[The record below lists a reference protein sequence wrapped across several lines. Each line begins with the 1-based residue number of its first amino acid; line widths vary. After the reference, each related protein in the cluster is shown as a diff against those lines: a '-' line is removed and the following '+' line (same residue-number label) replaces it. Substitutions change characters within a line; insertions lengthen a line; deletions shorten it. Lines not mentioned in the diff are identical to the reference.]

1 MYDGAAIECA
11 RSALPQFVNAQQS
24 APAHTSSFSYG
35 FPVPYSC
42 PAGIRFEDGRTNMM
56 VTCSDYGWAWP
67 AVVTLCAC
75 ESLTCALLIQK
86 YQRFI
91 RNFLHFLRFLRVMQ
105 NKFLISRTCLYLRG
119 FDTFDFCVICYFTYY
134 Y

>member
-42 PAGIRFEDGRTNMM
+42 PAGSRFEDGRTNMM

-67 AVVTLCAC
+67 AIVISCAC
-75 ESLTCALLIQK
+75 EAVLCKTL
-86 YQRFI
+86 FVV
-91 RNFLHFLRFLRVMQ
+91 FLYVYSKLETPVH
-105 NKFLISRTCLYLRG
+105 
-119 FDTFDFCVICYFTYY
+119 CVINETNV
-134 Y
+134 